1 MIFDGDPKLYQSSP
15 GETGQL
21 MGINTRTFALEV
33 FYKSFLYRAQIS
45 GDKFRNKL
53 LEYAC
58 PVWNSQQASFSQTRS
73 CP

>member
-45 GDKFRNKL
+45 GESVIN
-53 LEYAC
+53 Y
-58 PVWNSQQASFSQTRS
+58 
-73 CP
+73 